1 LNSGKEGSAREVYLE
16 FLTVG
21 DSIKVTAIDS
31 ETGTEVS
38 IVGPVRAPR
47 SDLERVAVDKLHY
60 VLERQSSDTINTD
73 EERPVNEGGKG
84 WVA

>member
-1 LNSGKEGSAREVYLE
+1 ME
-16 FLTVG
+16 FLIVG

-38 IVGPVRAPR
+38 IVGPARAPR
-47 SDLERVAVDKLHY
+47 SDLEGVAVDKLHY
-60 VLERQSSDTINTD
+60 VLGRQSSDATDTD
-73 EERPVNEGGKG
+73 EERSVKEGGKG